1 MKSKATAYLLWFFL
15 GIFGG
20 HRFYIGKIGTGI
32 IYLCSLGIFGIGW
45 IIDLFT
51 LGNQVDLYNALHFGK
66 GQNQQQSQSV
76 VINMP
81 STTSQSKENAEKV
94 ILRLSEETPML
105 TFKEILNKTSLDFD
119 DVDLALKKLVE
130 KGIAKEIKNE
140 GQVMYSFKN

>member
-1 MKSKATAYLLWFFL
+1 M
-15 GIFGG
+15 
-20 HRFYIGKIGTGI
+20 TG
-32 IYLCSLGIFGIGW
+32 SL
-45 IIDLFT
+45 
-51 LGNQVDLYNALHFGK
+51 
-66 GQNQQQSQSV
+66 SV